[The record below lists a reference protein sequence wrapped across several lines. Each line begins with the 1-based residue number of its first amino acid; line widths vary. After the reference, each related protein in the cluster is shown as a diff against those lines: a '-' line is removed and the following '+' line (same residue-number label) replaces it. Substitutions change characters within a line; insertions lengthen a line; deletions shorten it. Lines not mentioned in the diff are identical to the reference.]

1 MTADRTLPRRAAPA
15 LAHLALLAAA
25 CGAGTHP
32 VARPRA
38 PDEVVRRLV
47 EAFDAHDPERVRAV
61 FAPDARATLIGD
73 AGPVAIAPPLAAI
86 FARYPDAH
94 LALGRLWI
102 GAPATVVELVFRG
115 TCAAGPLLG
124 VTVPARPVA
133 VAGAA
138 VLTFDRDGRVNA
150 VRLYVDI
157 ATVLGQ
163 IDPALLP
170 AGADVRPLEPDPRP
184 SVFEARGTPAEASNL
199 ARANAI
205 WAALDAHDVAR
216 VMAGAAPAYRYV
228 DFAAP
233 RVLGRA
239 ETHQM
244 VDGFLA
250 AVSDFRIADKPV
262 HLAAGDYVVTEMIE
276 TAKLAGRPIT
286 LHGLDIKRFVKGAVA
301 EEWQY
306 SNYVEILTQVRGMA
320 PPNLAGAP

>member
-1 MTADRTLPRRAAPA
+1 MTRRRHGCAGVPV
-15 LAHLALLAAA
+15 LAWLALLVAA
-25 CGAGTHP
+25 CAGG
-32 VARPRA
+32 ARPVVRRQA
-38 PDEVVRRLV
+38 PDELVRQLAR
-47 EAFDAHDPERVRAV
+47 AFNAHDAERVRAM
-61 FAPDARATLIGD
+61 FSPDARATLIGD

-86 FARYPDAH
+86 FARYHDAH
-94 LALGRLWI
+94 LAIGRTWI
-102 GAPATVVELVFRG
+102 GAPATVVEVVFRG

-124 VTVPARPVA
+124 VAVPERPVG

-163 IDPALLP
+163 IEPALLP
-170 AGADVRPLEPDPRP
+170 AGADVRPIEPAPHP
-184 SVFEARGTPAEASNL
+184 LTIEARGSPAEAKNL

-216 VMAGAAPAYRYV
+216 VMAGAATDYRYV

-244 VDGFLA
+244 VDAFLA

-262 HLAAGDYVVTEMIE
+262 QIAAGDYVVTELTE
-276 TAKLAGRPIT
+276 TAKLAGQPIT
-286 LHGLDIKRFVKGAVA
+286 LHGLDIKRFSRGAVI